1 MRFVVFIGAVIGALF
16 LLASFV
22 VANGAPQEAAMAA
35 MASAFA
41 VIPYVIF
48 RVVQLTEAENE
59 RRKFQKELLERLDAF
74 ERRRES

>member
-1 MRFVVFIGAVIGALF
+1 MQFVVFIGAVIGALF

-22 VANGAPQEAAMAA
+22 GAKGAPQEAAMAA

-48 RVVQLTEAENE
+48 RVGQLTEAENE